1 MSRSSLPPRP
11 PAFRHRCEINIRPR
25 AVLIPVAPRPPAF
38 QCWSPARPESRTRE
52 IKKRPSMS
60 KAIRAPHLQHW
71 FRGVGGGSWVKTGV
85 IGMGDYLSHTGTTAH
100 RSGQGAARTIA
111 VKHRLRSHGS
121 STAWRRN
128 RPPET
133 PRLAPDQ
140 GGAKRSKP
148 TAGAGAQRDT
158 RTVNHLRRSSLATC
172 EQNQGNQ

>member
-1 MSRSSLPPRP
+1 MPPRP

-52 IKKRPSMS
+52 IKNAHPCQRQSARRICNIDFGGS
-60 KAIRAPHLQHW
+60 
-71 FRGVGGGSWVKTGV
+71 GGSWVKTGV

-100 RSGQGAARTIA
+100 RSGQGAARTTA

-158 RTVNHLRRSSLATC
+158 RPVSHLRRSSLATC